1 MKIWIASAGAALLI
15 AGTLAAG
22 PLKGH
27 KNLEAAHNK
36 IKVAIAAMEAA
47 QKANGYDM
55 AGHAAKA
62 ESLLRDAE
70 HEITLAAD
78 AANANAH

>member
-1 MKIWIASAGAALLI
+1 MKMLIATAGALII
-15 AGTLAAG
+15 AGTLVAG

-36 IKVAIAAMEAA
+36 IKVAISAMEAA

-62 ESLLRDAE
+62 EQLLRDAE

-78 AANANAH
+78 AANAH